1 MRLIASS
8 HTEPSAPAS
17 AFDSLH
23 SHCAGALV
31 RQVELLTGS
40 PRLARRA
47 VRHAFGLAW
56 QHWPAVAVDADPV
69 GWIRAAAYDHA
80 LAPWR
85 RWLPGRRPRRRAT
98 RGPAT
103 ALRTALL
110 RLPPASRRTVLLY
123 DGLGLDLPETAAETA
138 ASTPATAARIMRAR
152 AALGEDAGA
161 GLAELLRSPDEAR
174 TAGQPPAS
182 LRRRSERRV
191 RRQTLGALALTAAV
205 AAAVGTAA
213 LVPEP
218 AHRTAVPSPAAAS
231 VRELSN
237 PRDGVQD
244 STQDTE
250 LHRDASR
257 CTPYDTWCGEAE
269 PREPSR

>member
-23 SHCAGALV
+23 SHCAVALV
-31 RQVELLTGS
+31 RQVELLTGR

-69 GWIRAAAYDHA
+69 GWIRAAAYDRA

-85 RWLPGRRPRRRAT
+85 RVLPGRRPRRRVT
-98 RGPAT
+98 SGPDA

-138 ASTPATAARIMRAR
+138 ASTPAAAARILRAR

-161 GLAELLRSPDEAR
+161 RLAELLRLPDEAR

-182 LRRRSERRV
+182 VRRRSERRV

-218 AHRTAVPSPAAAS
+218 AHRRAAPPAS
-231 VRELSN
+231 TSGHELSN
-237 PRDGVQD
+237 
-244 STQDTE
+244 TQD
-250 LHRDASR
+250 D
-257 CTPYDTWCGEAE
+257 E
-269 PREPSR
+269 PFR